1 MPEDRSQG
9 GFRLRPGLAI
19 IAMDG
24 AVQLRAG
31 EEEIHLIET
40 DAPEVV
46 QPLLEQLGQ
55 GLPREAI
62 LEAVGEEHGQLLDA
76 VVEQLAAQRLLLH
89 QPVDQEDEISLY
101 LSHFMGYAP
110 YPEIERPTGPVLVA
124 GHRKC
129 AALLA
134 RALGEH
140 GIEVRVRED
149 EGPSESELSGGSVK
163 AIVCIWEQP
172 DLEMVLR
179 LNAAACRGRTACLFV
194 DLSHGRHAT
203 VGPFYIPGEG
213 ACYQC
218 FRERWRQNAAALEEF
233 EAAQSAMLQRKE
245 PLAAYGILPAFRY
258 QVVGMAC
265 AELVAYLAR
274 HRAVGT
280 LNRAATVDLEGL
292 RAWTEPVWQIP
303 WCPTCGVQP

>member
-9 GFRLRPGLAI
+9 DFRLRPGLAI

-31 EEEIHLIET
+31 DEEIHLIET
-40 DAPEVV
+40 DAPGLVER
-46 QPLLEQLGQ
+46 LLDQLGR

-89 QPVDQEDEISLY
+89 QPIDQEDETSLY

-110 YPEIERPTGPVLVA
+110 YPKIERPTGLIRIV
-124 GHRKC
+124 GHRRC
-129 AALLA
+129 ASLLA
-134 RALGEH
+134 RALEEH
-140 GIEVRVRED
+140 GIEAGVTG
-149 EGPSESELSGGSVK
+149 EGSPSEEPADGSAK
-163 AIVCIWEQP
+163 AIVCLWEQP
-172 DLEMVLR
+172 DLETVFR
-179 LNAAACRGRTACLFV
+179 VNAAACRNRTACLFV

-203 VGPFYIPGEG
+203 LGPFYIPGEG

-218 FRERWRQNAAALEEF
+218 FRERWRQNTAALEEF

-265 AELVAYLAR
+265 GELVAYLAR
-274 HRAVGT
+274 HRAVET

-292 RAWTEPVWQIP
+292 RVWTEPVWQIP
-303 WCPTCGVQP
+303 WCPTCGAQA

>member
-1 MPEDRSQG
+1 MPEDPSQG
-9 GFRLRPGLAI
+9 AFRLRPGVAI

-31 EEEIHLIET
+31 DEEIHTIET

-46 QPLLEQLGQ
+46 ERLLEELGR
-55 GLPREAI
+55 GLAREAI
-62 LEAVGEEHGQLLDA
+62 LEAAGEEHGPLLDA
-76 VVEQLAAQRLLLH
+76 VIEQLAAQRLLLH
-89 QPVDQEDEISLY
+89 QPVEQEDEIGLY

-110 YPEIERPTGPVLVA
+110 YPEIQRPTGRILVA

-134 RALGEH
+134 RALEEH
-140 GIEVRVRED
+140 GMEVCTTGEG
-149 EGPSESELSGGSVK
+149 GPSDGELAGGSVK
-163 AIVCIWEQP
+163 AAVCIWEQP

-179 LNAAACRGRTACLFV
+179 VNAAACRGRTACLFV

-203 VGPFYIPGEG
+203 VGPLYVPGEG

-218 FRERWRQNAAALEEF
+218 FRERWRQNTAALEEF

-280 LNRAATVDLEGL
+280 LNRAATLDLEGL
-292 RAWTEPVWQIP
+292 KAWTEPVWQIP
-303 WCPTCGVQP
+303 WCPAGGAQA